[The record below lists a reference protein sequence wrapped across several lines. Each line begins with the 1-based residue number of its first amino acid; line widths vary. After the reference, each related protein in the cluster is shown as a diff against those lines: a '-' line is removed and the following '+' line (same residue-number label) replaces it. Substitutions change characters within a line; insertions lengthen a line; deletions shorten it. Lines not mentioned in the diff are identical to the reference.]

1 MGQMGKDT
9 NDRTRAEENTVTTDT
24 RAEQHGQKFISP
36 DFYAQYQ
43 YQYDKMWQMLLVILT
58 LETVKTKRYFKKL

>member
-9 NDRTRAEENTVTTDT
+9 NDRTGAEENTLTTDT
-24 RAEQHGQKFISP
+24 RAAQHGQKFISP
-36 DFYAQYQ
+36 DFYAQ